1 MSKHTPGPWVARR
14 NVAFWEVAPESI
26 KFDGPYKIGDVCAS
40 DPERPDGGL
49 QEANAKLIAAAP
61 DLLEAL
67 QYVAARLREID
78 GQIEEDVVYKA
89 IKKATGE
96 AQ

>member
-1 MSKHTPGPWVARR
+1 MKKHTLGPWR
-14 NVAFWEVAPESI
+14 I
-26 KFDGPYKIGDVCAS
+26 
-40 DPERPDGGL
+40 ERQNTSPTTGEWMIAGFTPGYLAEIRDCEGGKV
-49 QEANAKLIAAAP
+49 EANAKLIAAAP

-78 GQIEEDVVYKA
+78 GQIEEIVVYKA

-96 AQ
+96 AE